1 MEKEIIVGVQ
11 SGNVTFS
18 FKTDQDGSNL
28 KEGFDT
34 INRLISSHKDLL
46 QKASLT
52 FPLSTP
58 IIRQQSTFSFAQ
70 LGIPE
75 DEIEAILSKI
85 DGLNRFDLFVIL
97 LHYA

>member
-34 INRLISSHKDLL
+34 INRLISSHRDLL

-52 FPLSTP
+52 FPLTTP
-58 IIRQQSTFSFAQ
+58 IIRQQSTVSLAQ
-70 LGIPE
+70 LGIPANE
-75 DEIEAILSKI
+75 KEAILGTI
-85 DGLNRFDLFVIL
+85 
-97 LHYA
+97 